1 MEPSIYEYPDVFRR
15 AHLESPGEIPAE
27 VFFLQQVWKRH
38 RKSPTRRILDI
49 ACGDSPHGRLLAGDG
64 FEVVGIDRSP
74 TMIAA
79 GRRKANE
86 LPNLR
91 FYRRPIEKFTLP
103 ERAFDAAIFMSETFP
118 VIVENADLLSHLKI
132 SRPCAQARRLV
143 LHRHRSPGS
152 DSRAWRSAR
161 CGASAPRARAASH
174 SDIREFHRPIAWH
187 SPLHS
192 IYELECTI
200 NFPAGAVT
208 TRDLIPVRYT
218 TPSTLELAA
227 LASGMFK
234 MVAAYCDLSF
244 TKPLDKC
251 RYRWLGSAAP
261 RVSSGVAEMIDAGR
275 AARHAS
281 RRRSEESESSR
292 ARRPAHDAVSFRTIA
307 RITPRCATS
316 SASSIARRPQSQHA
330 FEAALDAIGKV
341 GAALALGIGVGRREP
356 IGVPSRELVGI
367 ALANL
372 VRGESFEQSEV
383 HFGELIDRDERRRR
397 RLRRFA
403 RLRTRERAD
412 SKKRGRSFVAAT
424 SRLDR
429 ARRAGA
435 SARVPVPTARR
446 RCGRDT

>member
-1 MEPSIYEYPDVFRR
+1 MSGHYPAVRREISSVDLKCAPSVRSSPMEPSIYEYPDVFRR

-27 VFFLQQVWKRH
+27 VVFLQQVWKRH

-79 GRRKANE
+79 GRRKANA
-86 LPNLR
+86 NLR
-91 FYRRPIEKFTLP
+91 FYRRSIEKFTLP

-118 VIVENADLLSHLKI
+118 VIVENADLLSHLKSVGRALKRGGLYCI
-132 SRPCAQARRLV
+132 DIDRQDPIARVPQRTM
-143 LHRHRSPGS
+143 
-152 DSRAWRSAR
+152 WRER
-161 CGASAPRARAASH
+161 TARAGGVAL
-174 SDIREFHRPIAWH
+174 DIREFHRPIAWH

-251 RYRWLGSAAP
+251 RYRWLG
-261 RVSSGVAEMIDAGR
+261 V
-275 AARHAS
+275 
-281 RRRSEESESSR
+281 
-292 ARRPAHDAVSFRTIA
+292 
-307 RITPRCATS
+307 
-316 SASSIARRPQSQHA
+316 
-330 FEAALDAIGKV
+330 
-341 GAALALGIGVGRREP
+341 
-356 IGVPSRELVGI
+356 
-367 ALANL
+367 
-372 VRGESFEQSEV
+372 
-383 HFGELIDRDERRRR
+383 
-397 RLRRFA
+397 LRR
-403 RLRTRERAD
+403 
-412 SKKRGRSFVAAT
+412 V
-424 SRLDR
+424 
-429 ARRAGA
+429 
-435 SARVPVPTARR
+435 
-446 RCGRDT
+446 